1 MDPAILRTRPAACP
15 EAAGSNVS
23 HQGDPLWSPPTP
35 MTGQETEPSV
45 SSRTGSHNGQQ
56 ESAAELHLTQRDG
69 AAGARQQVPG
79 P

>member
-1 MDPAILRTRPAACP
+1 MLVTR
-15 EAAGSNVS
+15 ETLSG
-23 HQGDPLWSPPTP
+23 PLPP